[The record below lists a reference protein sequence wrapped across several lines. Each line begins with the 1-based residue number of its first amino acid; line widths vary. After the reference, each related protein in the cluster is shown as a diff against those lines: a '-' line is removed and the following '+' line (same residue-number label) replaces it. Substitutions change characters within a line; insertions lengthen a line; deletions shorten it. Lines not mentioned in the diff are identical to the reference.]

1 MTNNNNTNEVTEIQG
16 IWNSVNATASTVE
29 YSEEEVVKSLLASLD
44 KFLARSK
51 KASWIAEM
59 QEAAPIAAAT
69 IAKRILQE
77 RKVYAGGIQLKVF
90 DSISK
95 NIQLFRFLIS
105 SAIEDGVLEFEE
117 DTKNIYLQGNNVIK
131 GIRFPK
137 DKKPSKKW
145 INRTNP
151 LGIRDVSYILES
163 MPLYWDKD
171 FQLENPVDVNLIN
184 YISLVNAG
192 ISQTKD
198 EMHVPIMHDFRGR
211 IYAKSDVGNYTSD
224 KVQRHHL
231 LIEGLPCIA
240 LDSKSSCIQL
250 ASIMLKDNTA
260 LHKVFTLGLKSHKDV
275 KPYIRV
281 FKKFPVELDKEIK
294 KKSIMQF
301 TYGGTAYVRDHLGAH
316 VNEFYALYAEYLP
329 LVFEFRNACV
339 GGWDEDA
346 YGYGWSLPD
355 GFEVDMVCEKPIAE
369 TELSSAKIELEI
381 QGKRVNVR
389 PFWSINTPLQKGE
402 PGSKGLG
409 ANIVHSMDAY
419 VMRELVRR
427 CHGVFRTSLDDI
439 KIGDLV
445 CSPEAKHIYN
455 MWKQTGMCS
464 LNILNELKKGNSI
477 PQDYYEAIKDTLL
490 TLPENKFFIK
500 PIHDEFCCRTEFRD
514 QMVQV
519 YNCLLV
525 ELYKSTYA
533 EYIQKELNLSFNV
546 GKVNPQYVKELFS
559 NDYLLHED

>member
-1 MTNNNNTNEVTEIQG
+1 MTNNNNTNEATEIQG
-16 IWNSVNATASTVE
+16 IWDSVSDATSVE
-29 YSEEEVVKSLLASLD
+29 YTEEEVVKSLLLSLD
-44 KFLARSK
+44 KFLSRSK
-51 KASWIAEM
+51 KSSWIAEM
-59 QEAAPIAAAT
+59 QEAAPEAAKQ

-77 RKVYAGGIQLKVF
+77 RKVYAGGIQLRVF
-90 DSISK
+90 DSLSK

-117 DTKNIYLQGNNVIK
+117 DTKNIYLHGNNVVK

-145 INRTNP
+145 INCTNP
-151 LGIRDVSYILES
+151 LGIRDIAYILES

-171 FQLENPVDVNLIN
+171 FQLKKPVDVNLIN

-192 ISQTKD
+192 IAQTQD
-198 EMHVPIMHDFRGR
+198 EMHVPIMNDFRGR
-211 IYAKSDVGNYTSD
+211 VYAKSDVGNYTSD

-281 FKKFPVELDKEIK
+281 FKKFPVELDKETK

-301 TYGGTAYVRDHLGAH
+301 TYGGTAYVRDHLGQH

-339 GGWDEDA
+339 GGWDENA

-369 TELSSAKIELEI
+369 TELHDAKIELEI

-389 PFWSINTPLQKGE
+389 PFWTINTPLQKGE

-439 KIGDLV
+439 KIGDLN
-445 CSPEAKHIYN
+445 CSAEAKAIYDMWVQTN
-455 MWKQTGMCS
+455 MIS
-464 LNILNELKKGNSI
+464 LNILNELKKGDSI
-477 PQDYYEAIKDTLL
+477 PKDYFNAIKDVML
-490 TLPENKFFIK
+490 TLPKHKFYIK

-514 QMVQV
+514 EMVQV

-525 ELYKSTYA
+525 ELYQSTYA
-533 EYIQKELNLSFNV
+533 EYISKELNLNFSI
-546 GKVNPQYVKELFS
+546 GKVNPKYVSELFT

>member
-1 MTNNNNTNEVTEIQG
+1 MSNTNNEVKEIPG
-16 IWNSVNATASTVE
+16 IWSATTSTVE
-29 YSEEEVVKSLLASLD
+29 YNEEEVVKSLLASLD
-44 KFLARSK
+44 KFLSRSK
-51 KASWIAEM
+51 KSSWIAEM
-59 QEAAPIAAAT
+59 QEAAPIAAAK

-77 RKVYAGGIQLKVF
+77 RKVYAGGIQLRVF
-90 DSISK
+90 DSLSK
-95 NIQLFRFLIS
+95 NIQLFRFLVS

-117 DTKNIYLQGNNVIK
+117 DTKNIYLQGNNVVK

-145 INRTNP
+145 INHTNP
-151 LGIRDVSYILES
+151 LGVRDIAYILES

-171 FQLENPVDVNLIN
+171 FQLENPTDVNLIN

-192 ISQTKD
+192 ITQTQN
-198 EMHVPIMHDFRGR
+198 EMHVPIMNDFRGR
-211 IYAKSDVGNYTSD
+211 VYAKSDVGNYTSD

-281 FKKFPVELDKEIK
+281 FKKFPVELDKETK

-301 TYGGTAYVRDHLGAH
+301 TYGGTAYVRDHLGQH

-339 GGWDEDA
+339 GGWDENA

-369 TELSSAKIELEI
+369 TELHDAKIELEI

-389 PFWSINTPLQKGE
+389 PFWTINTPLQKGE
-402 PGSKGLG
+402 PGSKGIG
-409 ANIVHSMDAY
+409 ANVVHSMDAY
-419 VMRELVRR
+419 IMRELVRR

-439 KIGDLV
+439 RIGDLN
-445 CSPEAKHIYN
+445 CSAEAKQIYT
-455 MWKQTGMCS
+455 MWCETKMVS
-464 LNILNELKKGNSI
+464 LNILNELKKGDSI
-477 PQDYYEAIKDTLL
+477 PQDYYDAIKDVML
-490 TLPENKFFIK
+490 TLPQHKFYIK
-500 PIHDEFCCRTEFRD
+500 PIHDEFCCRVEFRNE
-514 QMVQV
+514 MVKV

-525 ELYKSTYA
+525 ELYQSTYA
-533 EYIQKELNLSFNV
+533 EYISKELNLNFSI
-546 GKVNPQYVKELFS
+546 GKVNPKYVSELFH